1 MPQPTADLSQ
11 AKLWKWEIGLTFNQ
25 NINPE
30 EKRCVAYI
38 VLKIITV
45 KKKIHPHI
53 LTRGFEILNYGEVA
67 LLHQCLFLNPSY
79 FNFQTSPVNKMKKH
93 SFVSSSFV
101 SVALGRME
109 EEDVLVC

>member
-30 EKRCVAYI
+30 EKRCVACI

-53 LTRGFEILNYGEVA
+53 LARGFEIMNYGEVA
-67 LLHQCLFLNPSY
+67 LLQQCLFLNPSY